1 MPAADTAH
9 SSELQRRLIEAIRR
23 DGPMPIDLFM
33 QMCLAD
39 PVDGYWQRPVTIGA
53 RGDFITAPEISQVF
67 GELIGLWC
75 AVAWSAMGQPRP
87 VRLIELGPGKGT
99 LMADIL
105 RTIAR
110 AMPALHEATEV
121 HLVEASRPMRE
132 AQAERLAATT
142 AQPPSWHASLGDVP
156 DGPAIVIANEFL
168 DALPIR
174 QLVFDAGAWR
184 ERVVTCNA
192 GGELA
197 FALGAHAGDG
207 PPGTA
212 RQGDILELRPLED
225 SLLDQ
230 LAMRMGP
237 LASLFID
244 YGPADAAYGDTLQAM
259 RNHAYVDPLA
269 TPGANDLTA
278 HVQFAGFA
286 EKARSRG
293 LAVDGPITQAE
304 FLGALGHATRTS
316 RLMAANPAE
325 AGAIEAAAQRL
336 VAPTGMGTLFK
347 VLCVRSPTLPV
358 QAPFA

>member
-1 MPAADTAH
+1 MPAADTAR
-9 SSELQRRLIEAIRR
+9 SSELQRRLIEIIRR
-23 DGPMPIDLFM
+23 DGPMPIDLFT
-33 QMCLAD
+33 QTCLAD
-39 PVDGYWQRPVTIGA
+39 PVDGYWQRPATIGA

-75 AVAWSAMGQPRP
+75 AVAWAAMGQPAP
-87 VRLIELGPGKGT
+87 VRLIELGPGRGT
-99 LMADIL
+99 LMADIQ

-110 AMPALHEATEV
+110 AMPALHKAVEV

-132 AQAERLAATT
+132 AQAERLAAIT
-142 AQPPSWHASLGDVP
+142 AKPPSWHPSLGDVP

-174 QLVFDAGAWR
+174 QFVFDAGAWH
-184 ERVVTCNA
+184 ERVVTCTA

-197 FALGAHAGDG
+197 FALGARVGDSL
-207 PPGTA
+207 PGTA
-212 RQGDILELRPLED
+212 RQGDVLELRPLED

-230 LAMRMGP
+230 LAMRAGP

-244 YGPADAAYGDTLQAM
+244 YGPADAAYGDTLQSM
-259 RNHAYVDPLA
+259 RNHAYVDPLVA
-269 TPGANDLTA
+269 PGASDLTA
-278 HVQFAGFA
+278 HVQFATFA
-286 EKARSRG
+286 KKARSRG
-293 LAVDGPITQAE
+293 LGVDGPITQAE

-316 RLMAANPAE
+316 RLMSANPAE

-347 VLCVRSPTLPV
+347 VLCVRSPTLPA